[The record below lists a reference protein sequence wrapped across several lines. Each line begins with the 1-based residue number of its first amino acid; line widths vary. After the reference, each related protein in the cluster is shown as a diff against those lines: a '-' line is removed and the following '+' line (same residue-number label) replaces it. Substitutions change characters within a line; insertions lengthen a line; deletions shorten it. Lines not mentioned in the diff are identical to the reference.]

1 MPITIPD
8 KLPASEVLRDEGI
21 FIMPQ
26 TRAIHQDIRPLK
38 LAILNLMPSKIATE
52 VQLLRLL
59 SNSPLQIE
67 IQLLKTKSY
76 TSKNTPADHLKAFYK
91 TLGEIEH
98 NKYDGLIITGAP
110 VEHIHYE
117 EVHYWDEM
125 KEVMDWA
132 VHNATS
138 SLLICWAAQ
147 AALYHYY
154 DIEKYPLSEK
164 MFGVFPHRVNDRKVP
179 LVRGFDD
186 VFVAPHSRHTE
197 IRKDDVLKVPELEI
211 ISESLRAG
219 VYIVAS
225 KNGKQVFVTGH
236 SEYDPYSLKEEYDRD
251 AAKGMNIRIPE
262 NYFQD
267 DDPSKSPV
275 VRWRSHSSLLFS
287 NWLNYYVYQETPYD
301 MDKIT

>member
-21 FIMPQ
+21 FIMPE

-76 TSKNTPADHLKAFYK
+76 TSKNTSADHLKAFYK

-138 SLLICWAAQ
+138 SLFICWAAQ

-154 DIEKYPLSEK
+154 GIEKYPLSEK

-236 SEYDPYSLKEEYDRD
+236 SEYDPYSLKEEYERD

-275 VRWRSHSSLLFS
+275 VRWRSHSSLFFS

>member
-1 MPITIPD
+1 M
-8 KLPASEVLRDEGI
+8 SE
-21 FIMPQ
+21 
-26 TRAIHQDIRPLK
+26 TKAIHQDIRPLK

-52 VQLLRLL
+52 IQLLRLL

-76 TSKNTPADHLKAFYK
+76 TSKNTPTSHFEAFYK
-91 TLGEIEH
+91 TLDEIKH
-98 NKYDGLIITGAP
+98 NKFDGLIITGAP
-110 VEHIHYE
+110 VEHIHYD
-117 EVHYWDEM
+117 EVHYWEEM

-138 SLLICWAAQ
+138 SLFICWAAQ

-154 DIEKYPLSEK
+154 SIEKFPLDEK

-186 VFVAPHSRHTE
+186 VFAAPHSRHTE
-197 IRKDDVLKVPELEI
+197 IRKDDILKVPELDI
-211 ISESLRAG
+211 ISESIQAG

-236 SEYDPYSLKEEYDRD
+236 SEYDPYTLKEEYERD
-251 AAKGMNIRIPE
+251 VAKGMNIRIPE

-287 NWLNYYVYQETPYD
+287 NWLDYYVYQETPFD
-301 MDKIT
+301 LDKIT